1 MVRLEPA
8 QREDDSELQEKKPAF
23 REAAGRLD
31 GKVPHAVVG
40 DDEHRPVTTTNVS
53 DLEAARAVA
62 FLLRKSLEDA
72 RKRKM

>member
-23 REAAGRLD
+23 RVAADRLD
-31 GKVPHAVVG
+31 NKVPHAVVG
-40 DDEHRPVTTTNVS
+40 DDGHPPVTTTNVS
-53 DLEAARAVA
+53 EAARAVA